1 MEKIKLFVV
10 FEHYEKN
17 DRNMAK
23 GHILMGDEHEELSE
37 ETIRETINSPRNP
50 YKFTAV
56 EITPDDLYEKV
67 FRRSR

>member
-1 MEKIKLFVV
+1 MEKIRLFVV

-17 DRNMAK
+17 GMSMAK

-37 ETIRETINSPRNP
+37 ETIKETINSPRNP
-50 YKFTAV
+50 SVFTAV

-67 FRRSR
+67 YRN